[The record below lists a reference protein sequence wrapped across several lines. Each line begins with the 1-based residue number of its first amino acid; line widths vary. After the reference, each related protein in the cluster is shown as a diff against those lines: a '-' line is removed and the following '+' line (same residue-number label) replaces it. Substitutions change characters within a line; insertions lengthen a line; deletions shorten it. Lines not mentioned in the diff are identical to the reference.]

1 MFGYEDRLLN
11 RLAGVTNVITS
22 NSLQERIRPV
32 HAIDVASG
40 LENMLH
46 DDNTAAQTFELY
58 GPKEY
63 SMAQLSEMVDKEIVK
78 KRRHVNIPESV
89 AKPLF
94 RYLNKALWW
103 PVKTEQDVEREFYNH
118 VIDPKAKTF
127 ADLDLTPIDIQTM
140 TYEYLK
146 GYRSDAYYD
155 LPPMTEKERK
165 EEKKYLHVI
174 DDQ

>member
-1 MFGYEDRLLN
+1 MYGYEDRLLN
-11 RLAGVTNVITS
+11 RLAGVTNVFTS
-22 NSLQERIRPV
+22 NHLQERIRPV
-32 HAIDVASG
+32 HVIDVGMA

-46 DDNTAAQTFELY
+46 DDTTASQTFELY

-63 SMAQLSEMVDKEIVK
+63 SMAEISELVDKEILK
-78 KRRHVNIPESV
+78 TRRHLNIPERV
-89 AKPLF
+89 AKPVF

-103 PVKTEQDVEREFYNH
+103 PVKTEQDVEREFYDQ

-127 ADLDLTPIDIQTM
+127 KDLDIEPVELQTLTYQ
-140 TYEYLK
+140 YLK

-155 LPPMTEKERK
+155 LPPMTEKERR
-165 EEKKYLHVI
+165 EEKKYLHVL